1 MKSSNI
7 GQLTF
12 KVMLLT
18 AVLCSCKK
26 TEINPQPDITI
37 TSISPDAG
45 PAGTIVTITGS
56 GFSVNASDDKITFN
70 GKDAIVKSASGTQLV
85 TEVPLAAGS
94 GVVAVKVADKSIS
107 GPNFKYITITVST
120 LAGSEETGFVNG
132 NGSNARFNIPNGM
145 CTDRDGNVYVADA
158 GNHCIRKISP
168 TGDVSTFAGSGVAGY
183 ADGTG
188 TAAKFNGP
196 NGVCIDLQG
205 NIVVAD
211 RLNNRIRKITPAG
224 VVTTFAGGIAGYADG
239 NGTAAKFNG
248 TNEVCSDMSGNIFVV
263 DRNNQCVRKV
273 TPAGDVTTLAGSG
286 NGQLGYVDGMGAAA
300 QFNNLN
306 ALTTDPLG
314 NVYVADVVNERI
326 RKITPAGE
334 VSTFAGTGDIGFA
347 DGRGDSAK
355 FSFPLGITSDVA
367 GNIYTTDRFNHRI
380 RKITPAGIV
389 STVVG
394 NLRGIVD
401 GEGSE
406 AKLNFPLKIACD
418 SNGNLYFTDQEDNRI
433 RKVTIR

>member
-1 MKSSNI
+1 MKLRNI
-7 GQLTF
+7 LRLTF

-18 AVLCSCKK
+18 PVLVACKK
-26 TEINPQPDITI
+26 TEINPQPEVTI
-37 TSISPDAG
+37 TGISPDTG
-45 PAGTIVTITGS
+45 PAGTSVTITGS
-56 GFSVNASDDKITFN
+56 GFSENASDNKITFN

-85 TEVPLAAGS
+85 TEVPVGAGS
-94 GVVAVKVADKSIS
+94 GVVAVKVGDKNVS
-107 GPNFKYITITVST
+107 GPNFKYVTIKVNT

-132 NGSNARFNIPNGM
+132 NGPDARFNIPNGM
-145 CTDRDGNVYVADA
+145 CTDKDGNVYVADA

-168 TGDVSTFAGSGVAGY
+168 GGDVSTFAGSGVAGY
-183 ADGTG
+183 ADGVG

-196 NGVCIDLQG
+196 NGLCIDLQG

-224 VVTTFAGGIAGYADG
+224 VVTTFAGGVAGYADG
-239 NGTAAKFNG
+239 NGTAAKFSG
-248 TNEVCSDMSGNIFVV
+248 TNEVCSDLSGNIFVV
-263 DRNNQCVRKV
+263 DRNNQCVRKI
-273 TPAGDVTTLAGSG
+273 TPAGDVATLAGSG
-286 NGQLGYVDGMGAAA
+286 DGQIGYADGIGAAA
-300 QFNNLN
+300 KFNNLN
-306 ALTTDPLG
+306 ALTTDPHG
-314 NVYVADVVNERI
+314 NVYVADVVNQRI

-367 GNIYTTDRFNHRI
+367 GNIYVSDRFNHRI
-380 RKITPAGIV
+380 RKITPPGIV

-406 AKLNFPLKIACD
+406 AKLNFPLKITCD

-433 RKVTIR
+433 RKVTIQ